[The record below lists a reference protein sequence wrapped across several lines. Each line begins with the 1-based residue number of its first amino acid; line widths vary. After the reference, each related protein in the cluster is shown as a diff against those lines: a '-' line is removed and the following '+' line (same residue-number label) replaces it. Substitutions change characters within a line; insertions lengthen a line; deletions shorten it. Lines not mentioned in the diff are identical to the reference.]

1 MEADSLILYSFTV
14 MFPGSC
20 IVQWSNELLFVI
32 GGVYH
37 MKKTFVLDLSEK
49 EVKSGPELNQG
60 RFYHACH
67 KIVVGDEDNAYIV
80 VTGGVGAVTSTEI
93 GKLTLS
99 QTNWQWIESKNLT
112 NDQVFYKMPK
122 L

>member
-1 MEADSLILYSFTV
+1 
-14 MFPGSC
+14 
-20 IVQWSNELLFVI
+20 
-32 GGVYH
+32 
-37 MKKTFVLDLSEK
+37 MKKTFVLDLSERTIQL
-49 EVKSGPELNQG
+49 GPELNHG

-67 KIVVGDEDNAYIV
+67 KIIVGDEDNAYIV

-93 GKLTLS
+93 AKLKRVRGGKWDV
-99 QTNWQWIESKNLT
+99 TNWVWIESKKLT